1 MWNFIKIND
10 SSQKK
15 KNEGEEL
22 GERRSSESEGR
33 QWGTEAWVI
42 FVKAKMYNIPHY
54 NLNYML

>member
-1 MWNFIKIND
+1 MIFHK
-10 SSQKK
+10 KK